1 MSATVGAEW
10 GGEMEQF
17 GRIRAHCTCAAL
29 ATKEEKAMLR
39 NAVLI
44 ACCTAAVLGS
54 IRSDAAEKIP
64 AYISAAVADPGRPA
78 EDVQRDA
85 NRKPAETVQFA
96 GIKPGDKVVELVPGR
111 GYFTRILSKVVGPKG
126 HVYALSPPRRPNAA
140 PDSADPVAATTAI
153 AADPA
158 YSNVSVQAGPLV
170 TITVSEP
177 ADVVFTAQNYHD
189 VHNVPNI
196 DINAFNKSVFN
207 ALKPGGVY
215 IVLDHAA
222 APGSG
227 GRDTS
232 TLHRIDPE
240 TVKAE
245 ALAAGFVFAGQSKV
259 LENPQDA
266 HTVPVFDQSIR
277 GKTDQFILKFRKPK
291 K

>member
-1 MSATVGAEW
+1 
-10 GGEMEQF
+10 
-17 GRIRAHCTCAAL
+17 
-29 ATKEEKAMLR
+29 MLR
-39 NAVLI
+39 NAVLV
-44 ACCTAAVLGS
+44 ACCIAAAVLGS
-54 IRSDAAEKIP
+54 SIRSEAAEKVP

-78 EDVQRDA
+78 EDKQDDP

-96 GIKPGDKVVELVPGR
+96 GIKPGEKVVELVPSR
-111 GYFTRILSKVVGPKG
+111 GYFTRIFSKVVGPKG
-126 HVYALSPPRRPNAA
+126 HVYALSPPRRPSAA
-140 PDSADPVAATTAI
+140 PDSPDPVAATTAI

-158 YSNVSVQAGPLV
+158 YSNVSVQAGPLA
-170 TITVSEP
+170 TIVVAEP
-177 ADVVFTAQNYHD
+177 VDVVFTSRNYHD

-196 DINAFNKSVFN
+196 DMAAFNRSIFN
-207 ALKPGGVY
+207 ALKPGGIY

-259 LENPQDA
+259 LANPQDA
-266 HTVPVFDQSIR
+266 HTAAVFDPSIR
-277 GKTDQFILKFRKPK
+277 GKTDQFILKFVKAK
-291 K
+291 V

>member
-1 MSATVGAEW
+1 
-10 GGEMEQF
+10 
-17 GRIRAHCTCAAL
+17 
-29 ATKEEKAMLR
+29 MLR
-39 NAVLI
+39 SAVLV
-44 ACCTAAVLGS
+44 ACCTAALLGS
-54 IRSDAAEKIP
+54 IRSEAAEKIP
-64 AYISAAVADPGRPA
+64 AYISAAVGDPGRPA
-78 EDVQRDA
+78 EDKQRDE

-140 PDSADPVAATTAI
+140 PDSPDPVAATTTI

-158 YSNVSVQAGPLV
+158 YSNVSVQAGPIV
-170 TITVSEP
+170 TIAVPEP
-177 ADVVFTAQNYHD
+177 ADAVFTAQNYHD

-196 DINAFNKSVFN
+196 DIAAFNKSVFD
-207 ALKPGGVY
+207 ALKPGGLY

-240 TVKAE
+240 TVEAE
-245 ALAAGFVFAGQSKV
+245 ALAAGFVLAGQSRV

-266 HTVPVFDQSIR
+266 HTVAVFDPSIR
-277 GKTDQFILKFRKPK
+277 GKTDQFILKFRKPRK
-291 K
+291 